1 MSQYIE
7 PCIDRSVTTERA
19 LALLLM
25 IDDREAADGPIIA
38 ELASQLQDQ
47 LARGDVGSECE
58 RALVQLAIGKAN
70 LSRAARHI

>member
-25 IDDREAADGPIIA
+25 IDDGEAADGPIIA
-38 ELASQLQDQ
+38 ELSSQLQEQ
-47 LARGDVGSECE
+47 LARGDVANECE
-58 RALVQLAIGKAN
+58 RALVQVALGRAN
-70 LSRAARHI
+70 VALPSH